1 MAAMFQTLLVVLG
14 FLSFNTWAIPAPFLP
29 RDVSPA
35 LPSQR
40 SLQVEIGR
48 SLSKKAALY
57 FPGQPEYKNLTT
69 RWADNITPNFLV
81 TVEVG
86 TEEDVATTVKFAR
99 KYNIDFLAINRGHG
113 TTKTLSTVQHGIQI
127 NLRQLQEITIASD
140 GKSAKL
146 GGGVYNDNVVN
157 ALHAK
162 GKSSGSGAAG
172 CVGLMG
178 AGLGGGYGRYE
189 GFYGLVLD
197 NIIDM
202 NVVLANGTRTFV
214 SATSNPDLY
223 WAMRGAGHNF
233 GIVTRLTYKI
243 HDEISPTWYTTTMIF
258 KQDKLEPVF
267 NQLNKLIANGTM
279 PARVINYALF
289 AFNPNISTTDPVI
302 TVNIF
307 YIGSAKDA
315 KPYVKP
321 FLDLKPVTTQ
331 TFTTSYPD
339 VFYAVGTGIN
349 DFVCQEP
356 TGSAYLYPIGLQ
368 TYNVPIMSKLFKLYS
383 DKVKSNPN
391 FKDSNVMLE
400 GYSLEAVKAV
410 DPASTAF
417 AHRDDNILVGFL
429 PKWAPGS
436 NLEHEAEEWGSQ
448 ARALVQSGVTNGRP
462 YSAYIN
468 YAHGDESLEA
478 VYGYEPWRLEKLRK
492 LKKSW
497 DPENKFRFYN
507 PIH

>member
-1 MAAMFQTLLVVLG
+1 MAAILQALLIVLG
-14 FLSFNTWAIPAPFLP
+14 FLSLNSFAIPAPFFP

-40 SLQVEIGR
+40 SLQLEIGR

-57 FPGQPEYKNLTT
+57 FPGQPEFQNLTT
-69 RWADNITPNFLV
+69 RWADNINPTFFV

-99 KYNIDFLAINRGHG
+99 KYNIDFLAINRAHG
-113 TTKTLSTVQHGIQI
+113 TTKTLSTLKNGIQI
-127 NLRQLQEITIASD
+127 NLRQLQEITIAPD
-140 GKSAKL
+140 GKTATL

-157 ALHAK
+157 ALHGK

-197 NIIDM
+197 NIVDM
-202 NVVLANGTRTFV
+202 NVILADGRKKFV

-233 GIVTRLTYKI
+233 GIVTKLTYKI
-243 HDEISPTWYTTTMIF
+243 YDEISPTWYTTTMIF

-267 NQLNKLIANGTM
+267 KQLNKLIANGTM
-279 PARVINYALF
+279 PAQVVNYALF
-289 AFNPNISTTDPVI
+289 ALNTNISATEPVI

-307 YIGSAKDA
+307 YIGSAQDA

-321 FLDLKPVTTQ
+321 FLDLNPVSIQ
-331 TFTTSYPD
+331 NFTTSYPD
-339 VFYAVGTGIN
+339 VFYAVGTGLN
-349 DFVCQEP
+349 DFVCKEP
-356 TGSAYLYPIGLQ
+356 TGSAYLYPMGLQ
-368 TYNVPIMSKLFKLYS
+368 RYNVPVMGKLFQLYA
-383 DKVKSNPN
+383 DKIKKNPA

-417 AHRDDNILVGFL
+417 AHRDDNILVYVF
-429 PKWAPGS
+429 PP
-436 NLEHEAEEWGSQ
+436 
-448 ARALVQSGVTNGRP
+448 
-462 YSAYIN
+462 
-468 YAHGDESLEA
+468 
-478 VYGYEPWRLEKLRK
+478 
-492 LKKSW
+492 
-497 DPENKFRFYN
+497 
-507 PIH
+507 

>member
-1 MAAMFQTLLVVLG
+1 MATMLSILSLVLG
-14 FLSFNTWAIPAPFLP
+14 LLSFQAIAVPTPFHP

-35 LPSQR
+35 LPNQR
-40 SLQVEIGR
+40 ALQNEIGR

-69 RWADNITPNFLV
+69 RWAENISPGFFV

-86 TEEDVATTVKFAR
+86 TEDDVATTVKFAR
-99 KYNIDFLAINRGHG
+99 KYNIDFLAISRGHG
-113 TTKTLSTVQHGIQI
+113 TTKTLSTVKNGIQI
-127 NLRQLQEITIASD
+127 NLRQLQEITVAAD
-140 GKSAKL
+140 GKTATL

-172 CVGLMG
+172 CVGLVG

-202 NVVLANGTRTFV
+202 NVIMADGSKKFV

-233 GIVTRLTYKI
+233 GIVTKLTYRI
-243 HDEISPTWYTTTMIF
+243 HDEISPTWYLNTMIF
-258 KQDKLEPVF
+258 KQDKIQPVF
-267 NQLNKLIANGTM
+267 KQLNKLIANGTM

-289 AFNPNISTTDPVI
+289 AFNPNISTTEPVI
-302 TVNIF
+302 TINIF
-307 YIGSAKDA
+307 YVGSAQDA
-315 KPYVKP
+315 KPYVQP
-321 FLDLKPVTTQ
+321 FLDLKPVSTRS
-331 TFTTSYPD
+331 FTTSYPD
-339 VFYAVGTGIN
+339 IFYAAGTGLN

-356 TGSAYLYPIGLQ
+356 IGSAYLYPMGLQ
-368 TYNVPIMSKLFKLYS
+368 TYNVPVIAQLFQLYA
-383 DKVKSNPN
+383 DKVKSNPD
-391 FKDSNVMLE
+391 FSGSNVMLE
-400 GYSLEAVKAV
+400 GYSLGAVKAV

-429 PKWAPGS
+429 PRWTPGA
-436 NLEHEAEEWGSQ
+436 NLEREAEEWGTK
-448 ARALVQSGVTNGRP
+448 ARTLVQSGTNGRP
-462 YSAYIN
+462 LSAYVN
-468 YAHGDESLEA
+468 YAHGDEPLEA
-478 VYGYEPWRLEKLRK
+478 VYGYEPWRLARLRK
-492 LKKSW
+492 LKKRY
-497 DPENKFRFYN
+497 DPDFKFRFYN
-507 PIH
+507 PIR